1 MPAPGAEALEP
12 APVATVETPAA
23 AQLDASEGEARDEPQ
38 PVPVGAAMSSVRTS
52 TEERIRIQRDQH
64 LRGVGAG
71 GPPDGPLS
79 RLRGWFD
86 EQGPARVSLTVLFI
100 GAVFL
105 AVYLGLALGDSIE
118 GGDGGSSGG
127 GLAALPTGTPGIKQ
141 ITCGSGTYT
150 IDQGT
155 PYTLTF
161 DSSALPGFQVSRIS
175 VLPVSAGAV
184 AQSIDAK
191 TVQPLTV
198 EVQALRL
205 PSSAG
210 RTDEY
215 KLMVTFSKTGE
226 RDVTSECTILARGLA
241 ATSTPAASPSASPS
255 ASPTSTQ
262 TRPPSTAIPATQ
274 TPVPATP
281 TSSSTAAPTTP
292 SPAATS
298 SVSPTVTPTRTSTPN
313 P

>member
-1 MPAPGAEALEP
+1 VVEEPAPAPEAQAALPLTGAAALAAAAEALDQVEEAEMAPFAPEDLDATIAAEMPLPPIEPAAPEAAPEPEAMPAPGAEALEP

-52 TEERIRIQRDQH
+52 TEERIRFQRDQY

-161 DSSALPGFQVSRIS
+161 DSSALP
-175 VLPVSAGAV
+175 
-184 AQSIDAK
+184 
-191 TVQPLTV
+191 
-198 EVQALRL
+198 
-205 PSSAG
+205 
-210 RTDEY
+210 
-215 KLMVTFSKTGE
+215 
-226 RDVTSECTILARGLA
+226 
-241 ATSTPAASPSASPS
+241 
-255 ASPTSTQ
+255 
-262 TRPPSTAIPATQ
+262 
-274 TPVPATP
+274 
-281 TSSSTAAPTTP
+281 
-292 SPAATS
+292 
-298 SVSPTVTPTRTSTPN
+298 
-313 P
+313 